1 MINVLVLDPTVTQ
14 LKLLHSS

>member
-1 MINVLVLDPTVTQ
+1 MINALVLDPTQ